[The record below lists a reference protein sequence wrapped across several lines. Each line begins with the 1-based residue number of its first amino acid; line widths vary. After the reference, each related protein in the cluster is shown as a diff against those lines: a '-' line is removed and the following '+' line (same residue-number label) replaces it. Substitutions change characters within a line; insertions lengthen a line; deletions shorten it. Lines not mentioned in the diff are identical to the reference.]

1 MGYQNNVLLP
11 FIPPHCQSSYHMF
24 YLIMPNRKSRDKL
37 IAWLDKN
44 KINSVFHYLPLHKST
59 MSQNF
64 GWDNSKCPITN
75 EISERIIRL
84 PMFFDLKAIE
94 IEYIVDKITGFQNFN

>member
-1 MGYQNNVLLP
+1 
-11 FIPPHCQSSYHMF
+11 
-24 YLIMPNRKSRDKL
+24 
-37 IAWLDKN
+37 
-44 KINSVFHYLPLHKST
+44 

-84 PMFFDLKAIE
+84 PMFFDLKAKE
-94 IEYIVDKITGFQNFN
+94 IEYIVDKITGFQNFD